1 MGNVLGYYCVVAP
14 MHSPSDNKQPSS
26 SKIIHIIIANAHTVC
41 MILTRT
47 CPFRCAVQ
55 SQSRSRQGG
64 NIQSFLATPTRIYTT
79 VYVYVYVYRYTAYTI
94 YRQHGAKFCQVLSS
108 LPCIRARPYHCISWA
123 DSTPTRIY
131 TTLLHYKIYTTLRI
145 FPPWARA
152 TTKSDA
158 VGSYRSALLYRSG
171 TRLMGIILPYIL
183 YGKRTEDFFWRYG
196 LRAYMKDLIV
206 VRQWRLLG
214 PQKGS

>member
-1 MGNVLGYYCVVAP
+1 MPGFFTQL
-14 MHSPSDNKQPSS
+14 
-26 SKIIHIIIANAHTVC
+26 
-41 MILTRT
+41 
-47 CPFRCAVQ
+47 
-55 SQSRSRQGG
+55 QGR

-145 FPPWARA
+145 FPPWLAA
-152 TTKSDA
+152 TVSQSASCSRPLQLTRTSDLPCTGQPVNNLKSTYCFCA
-158 VGSYRSALLYRSG
+158 HMHEIMKYFLF
-171 TRLMGIILPYIL
+171 
-183 YGKRTEDFFWRYG
+183 TEN
-196 LRAYMKDLIV
+196 
-206 VRQWRLLG
+206 Q
-214 PQKGS
+214 